1 MRIPVSFYSL
11 KTQALVDT
19 GASVRFLAHRLLINV
34 PYGEVKE
41 INTSNNSTRLF
52 RTVSGELVKPRG
64 CYELNIKLARR
75 HSF

>member
-1 MRIPVSFYSL
+1 MSFSGL

-19 GASVRFLAHRLLINV
+19 GASASFLAHRLLINV

-41 INTSNNSTRLF
+41 INTANNSTQLF